1 MIRIRKLYIS
11 FRKQIDGM
19 TKFIWN
25 ILDTVYFVLKCK
37 NNYIAVN
44 CWVSQ
49 RFGHVIPNN
58 FGDDIN
64 IPLIEFLTGKKV
76 RVYNNII
83 NKPSINY
90 LCIGSVID
98 YFGDSQSIIWGSG
111 FLCEDSILKYKPVK
125 VYAVRGPLS
134 RDLLLKQG
142 IPCPEVY
149 GDPALLFPLIYNP
162 KIEKKYKLGI
172 IPHYVDF
179 DLPQVKEFRDQHKEI
194 LFIKLKGY
202 SSWQEVID
210 QIMSCENIASS
221 SLHGLIISDAYNIP
235 NIRIQLS
242 NKVRGGDF
250 KYKDYYSGVNK
261 AYSESIDSTTSI
273 DIKYIYDKLS
283 NYSKIEYDY
292 KALLQAFPLLA
303 SIFSQKNN
311 NE

>member
-1 MIRIRKLYIS
+1 MSKIRKLYIS
-11 FRKQIDGM
+11 FRTRISEM
-19 TKFIWN
+19 IHFIWN

-49 RFGHVIPNN
+49 RFGHIIPNN

-83 NKPSINY
+83 NKPSRNY

-98 YFGDSQSIIWGSG
+98 YFGDSQSMIWGSG
-111 FLCEDSILKYKPVK
+111 FLCENSVLKYKPVK

-149 GDPALLFPLIYNP
+149 GDPALLLPLMYTP

-172 IPHYVDF
+172 IPHYVDY
-179 DLPQVKEFRDQHKEI
+179 DLPHVREFRDQHNEI
-194 LFIKLKGY
+194 LFIKFKGY
-202 SSWQEVID
+202 SSWQEVVD
-210 QIMSCENIASS
+210 QILSCENIASS
-221 SLHGLIISDAYNIP
+221 SLHGLIISDAYSIP

-250 KYKDYYSGVNK
+250 KYKDYYSGVNR
-261 AYSESIDSTTSI
+261 AYSESLDSTSSI
-273 DIKYIYDKLS
+273 NIKNIYDTLS
-283 NYSKIEYDY
+283 NYSKIEYDHR
-292 KALLQAFPLLA
+292 ALIQAFPLKA
-303 SIFSQKNN
+303 PIVSKKNN
-311 NE
+311 IV